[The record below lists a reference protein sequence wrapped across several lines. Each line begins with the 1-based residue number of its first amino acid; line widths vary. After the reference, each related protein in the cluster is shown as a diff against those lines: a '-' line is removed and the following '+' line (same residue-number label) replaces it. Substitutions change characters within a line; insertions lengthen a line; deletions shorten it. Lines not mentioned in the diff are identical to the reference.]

1 MTLRGELRDTPSI
14 SITRAVTT
22 GHPCGWH
29 RYTGSYSRQS
39 GETARREQGSKPKRE
54 YDLQDTPGDVQS
66 ETNWGRDISEL
77 FRRESEAAPK
87 TAEAMIVQV
96 ASGASC
102 IRTRAPYRNNYI
114 AAAVKC

>member
-29 RYTGSYSRQS
+29 RYTGSYSRQC
-39 GETARREQGSKPKRE
+39 GETARREQGSQPKRE

-77 FRRESEAAPK
+77 FRRGSEAAAK